1 MSDNL
6 WVTIKPETEHV
17 ETTITFLVFEVQRQ
31 DADHPEPNLRKI
43 SNNVMSNNI
52 VEIDIN

>member
-31 DADHPEPNLRKI
+31 DADHPEPNFSKI
-43 SNNVMSNNI
+43 SNNAISHNI
-52 VEIDIN
+52 AEHGIN